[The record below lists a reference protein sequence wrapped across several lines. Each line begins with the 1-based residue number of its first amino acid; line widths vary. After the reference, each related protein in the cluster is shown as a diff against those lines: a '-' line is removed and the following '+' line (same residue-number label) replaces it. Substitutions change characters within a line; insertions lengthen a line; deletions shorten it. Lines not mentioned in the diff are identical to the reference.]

1 MKTIE
6 VLIIE
11 DNLKVAK
18 AHQLYVEKVS
28 GFTVTG
34 VVNLLTDAEPMVKTL
49 EPDLILL
56 DIYFPDGNGMTFL
69 DKIRVSHFNSDV
81 ILITAAKDVKLL
93 HDALRGGVFDYMIK
107 PVFFNRFEEAL
118 CKYRTHRETLN
129 SLKDVSQEKV
139 DRFFQ
144 HEGQMVSD
152 NKWADIPKGI
162 DPLTL
167 EKVIASFHGVAEQGV
182 SAEEVGQVIGAS
194 RTTARKYLEYLISIG
209 FLRIN
214 LEYGTIGRP
223 ERRYFKT

>member
-1 MKTIE
+1 MKNID

-18 AHQLYVEKVS
+18 AHQLFVEKVS

-34 VVNLLTDAEPMVKTL
+34 VVNSLADAAQMVAAL

-56 DIYFPDGNGMTFL
+56 DVYFPDGNGMDFL
-69 DKIRVSHFNSDV
+69 DLLRRQHSDCDV

-93 HDALRGGVFDYMIK
+93 HNALRGGVFDYMIK
-107 PVFFNRFEEAL
+107 PVFFQRFEEAL
-118 CKYRTHRETLN
+118 RNYRQHWLKLQ
-129 SLKDVSQEKV
+129 SLANMDQDEV
-139 DRFFQ
+139 DQFFR
-144 HEGQMVSD
+144 HTGTPGQD
-152 NKWADIPKGI
+152 KPQGEIPKGI

-167 EKVIASFHGVAEQGV
+167 EKITECFTLKPQSGY

-194 RTTARKYLEYLISIG
+194 RTTARKYLEYLISTG

-223 ERRYFKT
+223 ERKYFIA